1 MHQARVG
8 NNVINGVIASVLK
21 RGVTLRAKNSII
33 GISGHTVQ
41 ILLFDENNFCN
52 LSSAAIV
59 IVR

>member
-33 GISGHTVQ
+33 WHNWAYNSANFTNCLKFCFLMKI
-41 ILLFDENNFCN
+41 IL
-52 LSSAAIV
+52 
-59 IVR
+59 